1 MIQSMRSTG
10 RTGASVL
17 ERAFALLEAVGSDGT
32 SVGLAEL
39 ARRSGLA
46 KATAYRLAN
55 QLIQLHVL
63 ERVGEEYQLGLKLFQ
78 LGSSVARQR
87 ELREA
92 ALPFMEDLYEATHET
107 IHLGVLDDAEVL
119 YIEKIAGRRGC
130 SVSTTLG
137 TRKPLYCT
145 SLGKAI
151 LAYSTP
157 QLLQA
162 VIQNGLLH
170 RTSYTITDPHRLE
183 LELTRAAESGVAYDR
198 EEYDIGITCVGSP
211 LLNAAGR
218 AWAAISVT
226 GPTTRFRPERAATAV
241 RTAALGLTRVL
252 GRTGVIP
259 DAGFSLGEMPK

>member
-1 MIQSMRSTG
+1 MRSTG
-10 RTGASVL
+10 RTGTSVL
-17 ERAFALLEAVGSDGT
+17 ERAFSLLEVVGSDGT

-39 ARRSGLA
+39 ARRAGLP

-55 QLIQLHVL
+55 QLIKLGVL
-63 ERVGEEYQLGLKLFQ
+63 ERVGEGYQLGLKLFE

-107 IHLGVLDDAEVL
+107 IHLGVLDGAEVL
-119 YIEKIAGRRGC
+119 YVEKIAGRRGNG
-130 SVSTTLG
+130 VPTTLG
-137 TRKPLYCT
+137 TRKPLHCT

-151 LAYSTP
+151 LAYSAP
-157 QLLQA
+157 QLLQT
-162 VIQNGLLH
+162 VIQNGLPR
-170 RTSYTITDPHRLE
+170 RTRYTITEPHRLQ
-183 LELTRAAESGVAYDR
+183 LELARATETGVAYDR
-198 EEYDIGITCVGSP
+198 EEYELGITCVGSP

-226 GPTTRFRPERAATAV
+226 GPTPRFRPERTATAV

-252 GRTGVIP
+252 GLAGVV
-259 DAGFSLGEMPK
+259 GE

>member
-1 MIQSMRSTG
+1 MVDSSDGVGQDWWVRSAE
-10 RTGASVL
+10 RTGSSVL
-17 ERAFALLEAVGSDGT
+17 ERAFALLEVVGSDGT
-32 SVGLAEL
+32 SVGLAEM
-39 ARRSGLA
+39 ARRAALP

-55 QLIQLHVL
+55 QLIELHAL
-63 ERVGEEYQLGLKLFQ
+63 ERVGNKYQLGLKLFE

-119 YIEKIAGRRGC
+119 YVDKIAGRRTC
-130 SVSTTLG
+130 TVPTTLG

-145 SLGKAI
+145 GLGKAI
-151 LAYSTP
+151 LAYSSP
-157 QLLQA
+157 QLLRE
-162 VIQNGLLH
+162 VIQNGLPR
-170 RTSYTITDPHRLE
+170 RTRYTITDPHRLE
-183 LELTRAAESGVAYDR
+183 VELARAGETGVAYDR
-198 EEYDIGITCVGSP
+198 EEYELGIACVGSP

-226 GPTTRFRPERAATAV
+226 GPTTRFRPERTATAV

-252 GRTGVIP
+252 GIRVVG
-259 DAGFSLGEMPK
+259 D

>member
-130 SVSTTLG
+130 NVSTTLG

-162 VIQNGLLH
+162 VIQNGLQR

-198 EEYDIGITCVGSP
+198 EEYDSGITCVGSP

-226 GPTTRFRPERAATAV
+226 GPTTRFRPERTATAV

>member
-1 MIQSMRSTG
+1 MHDMRSTG
-10 RTGASVL
+10 RTGTSVL
-17 ERAFALLEAVGSDGT
+17 ERAFALLEVIGADGA

-55 QLIQLHVL
+55 QLIELHVL
-63 ERVGEEYQLGLKLFQ
+63 ERVGEEYQLGLKLFE

-107 IHLGVLDDAEVL
+107 IHLGVLDDGEVL

-130 SVSTTLG
+130 TVPTTLG

-145 SLGKAI
+145 GLGKAM

-157 QLLQA
+157 QLVQT
-162 VIQNGLLH
+162 VIQNGLPR
-170 RTSYTITDPHRLE
+170 RTSYTITDPRRLE
-183 LELTRAAESGVAYDR
+183 LELIHAAETGVAYDR
-198 EEYDIGITCVGSP
+198 EDYELGIT
-211 LLNAAGR
+211 
-218 AWAAISVT
+218 
-226 GPTTRFRPERAATAV
+226 
-241 RTAALGLTRVL
+241 
-252 GRTGVIP
+252 
-259 DAGFSLGEMPK
+259 

>member
-1 MIQSMRSTG
+1 MHDMRSTG
-10 RTGASVL
+10 RTGTSVL
-17 ERAFALLEAVGSDGT
+17 ERAFALLEVIGADGT

-55 QLIQLHVL
+55 QLIELHVL
-63 ERVGEEYQLGLKLFQ
+63 ERVGEEYQLGLKLFE

-130 SVSTTLG
+130 TVPTTLG

-157 QLLQA
+157 QLVQA
-162 VIQNGLLH
+162 VIQNGLPR
-170 RTSYTITDPHRLE
+170 RTSYTITDPRRLE
-183 LELTRAAESGVAYDR
+183 LELTHAVETGVAYDR
-198 EEYDIGITCVGSP
+198 EEYELGITCVGSP
-211 LLNAAGR
+211 LLNPAGR

-226 GPTTRFRPERAATAV
+226 GPTTRFRPERTAAAV

-252 GRTGVIP
+252 GLTR
-259 DAGFSLGEMPK
+259 SMGE

>member
-1 MIQSMRSTG
+1 MHDMRSTG
-10 RTGASVL
+10 RTGTSVL
-17 ERAFALLEAVGSDGT
+17 ERAFALLEVIGAEGA

-55 QLIQLHVL
+55 QLIELHVL
-63 ERVGEEYQLGLKLFQ
+63 ERVGEEYQLGLKLFE

-107 IHLGVLDDAEVL
+107 IHLGVLDDGEVL

-130 SVSTTLG
+130 TVPTTLG

-145 SLGKAI
+145 GLGKAM
-151 LAYSTP
+151 LAYSTS
-157 QLLQA
+157 QLVQT
-162 VIQNGLLH
+162 VIQKGLPR
-170 RTSYTITDPHRLE
+170 RTSYTITDPRRLE
-183 LELTRAAESGVAYDR
+183 LELIHAAETGVAYDR
-198 EEYDIGITCVGSP
+198 EEYELGITCVASP
-211 LLNAAGR
+211 LLNPARR

-226 GPTTRFRPERAATAV
+226 GPTTRFRPERTATAV
-241 RTAALGLTRVL
+241 RAAALGLTRVL
-252 GRTGVIP
+252 GLTRAV
-259 DAGFSLGEMPK
+259 GE

>member
-1 MIQSMRSTG
+1 MHDMRSTG

-17 ERAFALLEAVGSDGT
+17 ERAFALLEVIGADGA
-32 SVGLAEL
+32 SIGLAEL

-55 QLIQLHVL
+55 QLIELHVL
-63 ERVGEEYQLGLKLFQ
+63 ERVGEEYQLGLKLFE

-107 IHLGVLDDAEVL
+107 IHLGVLDDGEVL

-130 SVSTTLG
+130 TVPTTLG

-145 SLGKAI
+145 GLGKAM

-157 QLLQA
+157 QLVQA
-162 VIQNGLLH
+162 VIQKGFPR
-170 RTSYTITDPHRLE
+170 RTSYTITDPRRLE
-183 LELTRAAESGVAYDR
+183 LELIHAAETGVAYDR
-198 EEYDIGITCVGSP
+198 EEYELGITCVASP
-211 LLNAAGR
+211 LLNPARR

-226 GPTTRFRPERAATAV
+226 GPTTRFRPERTATAV

-252 GRTGVIP
+252 GLSRGV
-259 DAGFSLGEMPK
+259 GE

>member
-1 MIQSMRSTG
+1 MRDMRSNG
-10 RTGASVL
+10 RTSTSVL
-17 ERAFALLEAVGSDGT
+17 ERAFSLLEAVGSDGT

-55 QLIQLHVL
+55 QLIELHVL
-63 ERVGEEYQLGLKLFQ
+63 ERVGEEYQLGLKLFE

-87 ELREA
+87 EVREA
-92 ALPFMEDLYEATHET
+92 ALPFMQDLYEATHET

-119 YIEKIAGRRGC
+119 YVEKIAGRRRC
-130 SVSTTLG
+130 AVPTTLG
-137 TRKPLYCT
+137 TRKPLHCT

-151 LAYSTP
+151 LAYSSP
-157 QLLQA
+157 QLLQT
-162 VIQNGLLH
+162 VIANGLPR
-170 RTSYTITDPHRLE
+170 RTRYTITVPHRLE
-183 LELTRAAESGVAYDR
+183 LELTRAAEAGVAYDR
-198 EEYDIGITCVGSP
+198 EEYELGITCVGSP

-241 RTAALGLTRVL
+241 RAAALGITRVL
-252 GRTGVIP
+252 GITRAVGR
-259 DAGFSLGEMPK
+259 